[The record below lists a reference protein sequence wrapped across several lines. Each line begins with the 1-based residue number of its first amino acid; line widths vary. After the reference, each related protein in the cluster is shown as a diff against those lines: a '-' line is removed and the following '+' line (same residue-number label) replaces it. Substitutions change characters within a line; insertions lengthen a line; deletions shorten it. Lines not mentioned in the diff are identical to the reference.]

1 MAYKYSTKLMKIQQN
16 YGIGKRMLWCIGENN
31 GNMLPECSI
40 FVFTTDYYSIFYR

>member
-16 YGIGKRMLWCIGENN
+16 YKRMLWCIGENN

-40 FVFTTDYYSIFYR
+40 FEK

>member
-16 YGIGKRMLWCIGENN
+16 YGTGKRMLWCIGENN

-40 FVFTTDYYSIFYR
+40 IIRKSKCSRVSK